1 MPLIEAVPVSAGM
14 SFKSDLAVF
23 VAPVELCHRRLVWFS
38 VAVTLATLAEIG
50 YARVV
55 PKLPQ
60 LYAVLLRA
68 AVWDCVLVG
77 VLVAQGTD
85 FLSTPLSAGTDGS
98 HFFPL
103 AVLLYHV
110 FAFVVCAG
118 NDMLA
123 RVRATGRGRVWHRGL
138 VLRRVLLELAGGTSG
153 SHLALGRVCFI
164 VSGGAMWLALRAL
177 LWLGDEHWALSSFII
192 MLFAAYC
199 AAGFAALE
207 PRHTLP
213 GHLVQWLC
221 TGWGFREALVQGS
234 PKLVGALLLLPFA
247 FSIIAAHIWL
257 RMVMFLVWIIVACPC
272 CRLRSSDDVYDT
284 FGREVCLP
292 LLQCSFLAF
301 ASTLAALVLGCMNG
315 QIDGTQYVMAWVAA
329 AYYTGML
336 LLWTSPMVLQ
346 AKVAFEEAADSAPR
360 HLDYEGDASQT
371 EPLRCDAPN
380 MDGVELDD
388 LKAGFEEL
396 RALLHKER
404 HDHSIEVMQLQDKL
418 RDAEL
423 RTRLAQRSLQETREE
438 IEREEKEREAIE
450 HKASQLEADVITW
463 QARCDEL
470 GTHLDMVSRR
480 PSPSPS
486 TGVSPRRSGAS
497 PRPPLPPQHSPSAS
511 PKPCE
516 LNPGD
521 SKQVTLPCPP
531 PLPTPVQAEA
541 EAKITRDLQEE
552 LQAAPASSTGTAE
565 DTSIRGDSFTAS
577 STESR
582 DEDGPSDSLAET
594 LASSANHIAVDDQD
608 KPDNSSC
615 HVERATPS
623 GAVNSAQ
630 ALTPDRASTSSTST
644 SSTSISTSEAAD
656 VEEPDVATVVMPV
669 LSTDDIAFKMDSDT
683 EEGAGCKAMVQ
694 NPER

>member
-1 MPLIEAVPVSAGM
+1 
-14 SFKSDLAVF
+14 
-23 VAPVELCHRRLVWFS
+23 
-38 VAVTLATLAEIG
+38 
-50 YARVV
+50 
-55 PKLPQ
+55 
-60 LYAVLLRA
+60 
-68 AVWDCVLVG
+68 
-77 VLVAQGTD
+77 
-85 FLSTPLSAGTDGS
+85 
-98 HFFPL
+98 
-103 AVLLYHV
+103 
-110 FAFVVCAG
+110 
-118 NDMLA
+118 
-123 RVRATGRGRVWHRGL
+123 
-138 VLRRVLLELAGGTSG
+138 
-153 SHLALGRVCFI
+153 
-164 VSGGAMWLALRAL
+164 
-177 LWLGDEHWALSSFII
+177 
-192 MLFAAYC
+192 
-199 AAGFAALE
+199 
-207 PRHTLP
+207 
-213 GHLVQWLC
+213 
-221 TGWGFREALVQGS
+221 
-234 PKLVGALLLLPFA
+234 
-247 FSIIAAHIWL
+247 
-257 RMVMFLVWIIVACPC
+257 
-272 CRLRSSDDVYDT
+272 
-284 FGREVCLP
+284 
-292 LLQCSFLAF
+292 
-301 ASTLAALVLGCMNG
+301 MNG
-315 QIDGTQYVMAWVAA
+315 QIDGTQYVLAWVAA

-450 HKASQLEADVITW
+450 HKASQLEVDVITW

-470 GTHLDMVSRR
+470 GTHLDMLSRR
-480 PSPSPS
+480 TSPSPS

-516 LNPGD
+516 FNPGD
-521 SKQVTLPCPP
+521 SKQVTLPCLP
-531 PLPTPVQAEA
+531 PLHTPVQAEA
-541 EAKITRDLQEE
+541 EASATRSSNSASQALPAVAASPRASPMSSPKLAPALGSEIGAPAKITCDLQEE

-565 DTSIRGDSFTAS
+565 DTSIRGGSFTAS
-577 STESR
+577 SNESR

-608 KPDNSSC
+608 NPDNSSC

-683 EEGAGCKAMVQ
+683 GAEEGAGCEAMMQ
-694 NPER
+694 NPDR